1 MVKGKGQREKR
12 NKGRRGW
19 QVGGAGKEGGKEGGK
34 ERRGGRRG
42 GGGGDGGG

>member
-19 QVGGAGKEGGKEGGK
+19 QVGGAGKEGGKEGEEKG
-34 ERRGGRRG
+34 EG
-42 GGGGDGGG
+42 